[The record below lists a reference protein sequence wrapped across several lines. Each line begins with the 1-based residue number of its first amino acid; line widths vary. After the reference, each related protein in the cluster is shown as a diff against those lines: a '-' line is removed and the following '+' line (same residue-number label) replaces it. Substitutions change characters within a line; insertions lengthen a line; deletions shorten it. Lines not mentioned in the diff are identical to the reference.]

1 MSVSLP
7 RRHPTMKEL
16 PIHERPRERFKHYG
30 PSVLSPGE
38 LLAVIIRTGTKEYS
52 ARDLAEKLLTEMG
65 GLRNLALSNV
75 AELAAFHGMGEAKA
89 IQVLAAF
96 ELGRRLFT
104 LEAESLPV
112 IRSPRDAAPLFM
124 STLRYQQKE
133 FFLAAHL
140 NTKNQVITVETIS
153 IGTLNSS
160 LVHPRELFKSAVKN
174 SSAAL
179 IMAHNHPS
187 GDPEPSKED
196 LQLTKR
202 LQQAGELMG
211 IAVLDHLIIGGDRF
225 ISLKERGLM

>member
-1 MSVSLP
+1 MALP
-7 RRHPTMKEL
+7 HRHPTMKEL
-16 PIHERPRERFKHYG
+16 PTHERPRERFKHYG

-38 LLAVIIRTGTKEYS
+38 LLAILIRTGTKQYS
-52 ARDLAEKLLTEMG
+52 ARELAEQLLMKTG
-65 GLRNLALSNV
+65 GLRHLALSNV
-75 AELAAFHGMGEAKA
+75 AELSAFHGMGDAKA

-112 IRSPRDAAPLFM
+112 IRSPKDAAPLFL
-124 STLRYQQKE
+124 STLRYQEKE
-133 FFLAAHL
+133 HFLAAHL
-140 NTKNQVITVETIS
+140 NTKNQVISVETIS
-153 IGTLNSS
+153 IGTLNAS

-196 LQLTKR
+196 LQLTRR

-211 IAVLDHLIIGGDRF
+211 IAVLDHLIVGGDRF